1 LAYDEFL
8 ADRIRQRLADQRG
21 LTEKEMFGGLGFMLN
36 GNICCGVIGD
46 EMIARL
52 GPEGAESALSDSHA
66 RPFDFTG
73 RPMKGW
79 IYIEAV
85 GVDEDDALDRWV
97 TRAIEFTTTLPKK

>member
-52 GPEGAESALSDSHA
+52 GPEGAEAAFSDSHT